1 MRAIALIIGAVR
13 TSETSVYLNDT
24 HGAISQSAVIFIYVS
39 SFSEAASPADD
50 MKRRKKYGRVDTN
63 CALAKMRAVKG
74 R

>member
-1 MRAIALIIGAVR
+1 MRAIALMIGAVR

-24 HGAISQSAVIFIYVS
+24 HGAISQNAVFIYVS